1 LGGWPPGGHGG
12 RIGWLIWGEAEE
24 EEEEGGAELLVLAG
38 PEEELVVA
46 PVMDMLLS
54 TRDSRSQRTE
64 VGMGY

>member
-1 LGGWPPGGHGG
+1 M
-12 RIGWLIWGEAEE
+12 
-24 EEEEGGAELLVLAG
+24 GGAELLVLAG

-64 VGMGY
+64 RKRECNTKIRKRGASSN